1 MNDTTKLILIYMG
14 VLGFITFIMYGIDKA
29 KAKAHKWRI
38 PERVLLGMCMIGG
51 IVGGWL
57 GMYVFRHKTKHL
69 KFHVV
74 QILASILWGIC
85 IVIAITKL

>member
-1 MNDTTKLILIYMG
+1 MNNITKLILIYMG

-38 PERVLLGMCMIGG
+38 PERVLLGMSMIGG

-69 KFHVV
+69 KFYVV

-85 IVIAITKL
+85 IVFSVTKL